1 MVRMRKLLNEH
12 YYLQKR
18 NELLSTPT
26 IKEDRVCHILK
37 TQLYYMADNES
48 QIEYEPLQL
57 KWVFPIE
64 STEGLI
70 KAFKN
75 IIFLL
80 DYVQK
85 NECNEDTI
93 DKIIENDIRPV
104 VKELKDEY
112 DFFIAGTIMALCT
125 TVDDFSDPDELM
137 GLVKEIIGKFIYM
150 LELAAR
156 QLDSVSDNASEDNLT
171 YEVDTSKLV
180 IGMVIKN
187 YKELCIVLNEEVRTG
202 KAKQLQLKNWQ
213 RYFDWV
219 KDGQKFIITDI
230 YDTPLP
236 KEDLRRKGNNSIY
249 KNYIEL
255 ILLQYLSKQ
264 EGYRKTFTKRNWL
277 ELLGMINNKY
287 GKEPKTKLKQL
298 DYCINDQEITLFYIR
313 SNKKLER
320 VLHDALSNLQRE
332 KLIIVEYETVIVSVD
347 GMGREHRFIAN
358 DYQKK
363 RILQTE
369 RYILKNVMQYKN
381 MFYVYIKNKSNEYYN
396 KVNEKLNELYGW
408 KYYYKQIKIIYDQPN
423 IVDAIPSKEVILQ
436 KEILNSKIV
445 EFLNDN
451 AKKVYEKKEKEY
463 DDALDEYLNDWIGD
477 KDYLKDRIKVPNTW
491 KYPKAYIEAQ
501 RILTDEL
508 IRIGHSNIVF
518 MPDKLLTVAEES
530 NEFLA
535 WMALCMNEVRRI

>member
-1 MVRMRKLLNEH
+1 MNKTEFT
-12 YYLQKR
+12 K
-18 NELLSTPT
+18 
-26 IKEDRVCHILK
+26 DRVCTILRE
-37 TQLYYMADNES
+37 QLYSMEDNES
-48 QIEYEPLQL
+48 QKEYEPLQL
-57 KWVFPIE
+57 KWVLPIE
-64 STEGLI
+64 SANGMI
-70 KAFKN
+70 SAFKN
-75 IIFLL
+75 IIYLL

-85 NECNEDTI
+85 NDCNENTI
-93 DKIIENDIRPV
+93 DKIIENDIRPITSG
-104 VKELKDEY
+104 LRDEY
-112 DFFIAGTIMALCT
+112 DFFIAGTIMAMCSS
-125 TVDDFSDPDELM
+125 VDDFSNLDELM
-137 GLVKEIIGKFIYM
+137 GLIKEIIGKFIYM
-150 LELAAR
+150 LELVEK
-156 QLDSVSDNASEDNLT
+156 QLDLEKDNTGEDDFLDGI
-171 YEVDTSKLV
+171 DTSTLV
-180 IGMVIKN
+180 VGMVIKN
-187 YKELCIVLNEEVRTG
+187 YKELCAILNEEAKTG
-202 KAKQLQLKNWQ
+202 KAKQLQLKNWK
-213 RYFDWV
+213 RYFDWE
-219 KDGQKFIITDI
+219 KDGQKFIIVDI

-277 ELLGMINNKY
+277 ELLGMINSKY
-287 GKEPKTKLKQL
+287 GKEPKMKLKQL

-347 GMGREHRFIAN
+347 ERGKEHRFIAN
-358 DYQKK
+358 DYQNKK
-363 RILQTE
+363 ILQTE

-396 KVNEKLNELYGW
+396 TVNEKLHELYGW

-423 IVDAIPSKEVILQ
+423 IVDAIPSKEVMLQ
-436 KEILNSKIV
+436 KEILNSKII

-451 AKKVYEKKEKEY
+451 AKNVYEKKEKEY
-463 DDALDEYLNDWIGD
+463 EDALDEYLNDWIGD
-477 KDYLKDRIKVPNTW
+477 KEYLRNRIKVPNTW

-535 WMALCMNEVRRI
+535 WMA

>member
-1 MVRMRKLLNEH
+1 M
-12 YYLQKR
+12 
-18 NELLSTPT
+18 
-26 IKEDRVCHILK
+26 
-37 TQLYYMADNES
+37 DNEES
-48 QIEYEPLQL
+48 QHVYEPLQL
-57 KWVFPIE
+57 KWVFPVE
-64 STEGLI
+64 STEGMI
-70 KAFKN
+70 TAFKN
-75 IIFLL
+75 IIFILN
-80 DYVQK
+80 YVQK
-85 NECNEDTI
+85 NKCGKDII
-93 DKIIENDIRPV
+93 DKIIENDICPV
-104 VKELKDEY
+104 TNKVKDEY
-112 DFFIAGTIMALCT
+112 DFFIAGTIMAICS
-125 TVDDFSDPDELM
+125 TVDEFSNENELM
-137 GLVKEIIGKFIYM
+137 GLVCKIIGKFIC
-150 LELAAR
+150 LFEEAR
-156 QLDSVSDNASEDNLT
+156 KLFDSSSVNNNTNKDVSI
-171 YEVDTSKLV
+171 YEIDTSAFV

-187 YKELCIVLNEEVRTG
+187 YKELCAILNEETKTG
-202 KAKQLQLKNWQ
+202 KAKQLQLKNWK
-213 RYFDWV
+213 RYFDWE
-219 KDGQKFIITDI
+219 KDGQKFIIADI

-277 ELLGMINNKY
+277 ELLGMINSKY
-287 GKEPKTKLKQL
+287 GKEPKMKLKQL

-347 GMGREHRFIAN
+347 ERGKKHRFIAN

-363 RILQTE
+363 KILQTE

-396 KVNEKLNELYGW
+396 KVNEKLHELYGW
-408 KYYYKQIKIIYDQPN
+408 KYYYKQIKIIYDQQN
-423 IVDAIPSKEVILQ
+423 IVEAIPSKEIILQ

-451 AKKVYEKKEKEY
+451 AKNVYEKKEKEY
-463 DDALDEYLNDWIGD
+463 EDALDEYLNDWIGD
-477 KDYLKDRIKVPNTW
+477 KEYLKNRIKVPNTW
-491 KYPKAYIEAQ
+491 RYPKAYIEAQ

-508 IRIGHSNIVF
+508 IRIGHSNIIF

-530 NEFLA
+530 DEFLA
-535 WMALCMNEVRRI
+535 WMA

>member
-1 MVRMRKLLNEH
+1 MNKT
-12 YYLQKR
+12 
-18 NELLSTPT
+18 ELT
-26 IKEDRVCHILK
+26 KDRVCTILRE
-37 TQLYYMADNES
+37 QLYSMEDNES
-48 QIEYEPLQL
+48 QKEYEPLQL
-57 KWVFPIE
+57 KWVLPIE
-64 STEGLI
+64 SANGMI
-70 KAFKN
+70 SAFKN
-75 IIFLL
+75 IIYLL

-85 NECNEDTI
+85 NDCNENTI
-93 DKIIENDIRPV
+93 DKIIENDIRPITSG
-104 VKELKDEY
+104 LRDEY
-112 DFFIAGTIMALCT
+112 DFFIAGTIMAMCSS
-125 TVDDFSDPDELM
+125 VDDFSNLDELM
-137 GLVKEIIGKFIYM
+137 GLIKEIIGKFIYM
-150 LELAAR
+150 LELVEK
-156 QLDSVSDNASEDNLT
+156 QLDLEKDNTGEDDFLDGI
-171 YEVDTSKLV
+171 DTSTLV
-180 IGMVIKN
+180 VGMVIKN
-187 YKELCIVLNEEVRTG
+187 YKELCAILNEEAKTG
-202 KAKQLQLKNWQ
+202 KAKQLQLKNWK
-213 RYFDWV
+213 RYFDWE
-219 KDGQKFIITDI
+219 KDGQKFIIVDI

-277 ELLGMINNKY
+277 ELLGMINSKY
-287 GKEPKTKLKQL
+287 GKEPKMKLKQL

-347 GMGREHRFIAN
+347 ERGKEHRFIAN

-363 RILQTE
+363 KILQTE

-396 KVNEKLNELYGW
+396 KVNEKLHELYGW

-423 IVDAIPSKEVILQ
+423 IVDAIPSKEVMLQ
-436 KEILNSKIV
+436 KEILNSKII

-451 AKKVYEKKEKEY
+451 AKNVYEKKEKEY
-463 DDALDEYLNDWIGD
+463 EDALDEYLNDWIGD
-477 KDYLKDRIKVPNTW
+477 KEYLRNRIKVPNTW

-535 WMALCMNEVRRI
+535 WMA

>member
-1 MVRMRKLLNEH
+1 MSNE
-12 YYLQKR
+12 KI
-18 NELLSTPT
+18 T
-26 IKEDRVCHILK
+26 EDKICHILK
-37 TQLYYMADNES
+37 TQLYYMADDENQNAYES
-48 QIEYEPLQL
+48 LQL
-57 KWVFPIE
+57 KWIFSIE
-64 STEGLI
+64 SPQGMIMAIKNLI
-70 KAFKN
+70 S
-75 IIFLL
+75 LL

-85 NECNEDTI
+85 RGCNKDTI
-93 DKIIENDIRPV
+93 DKIIENDIRPITSGIR
-104 VKELKDEY
+104 DEY
-112 DFFIAGTIMALCT
+112 DFFIAGTIMALCS
-125 TVDDFSDPDELM
+125 TVDNFSNEKELM
-137 GLVKEIIGKFIYM
+137 GLVHEIIGKFIYL
-150 LELAAR
+150 LELAAK
-156 QLDSVSDNASEDNLT
+156 QLDSVSDNTSNEDFI
-171 YEVDTSKLV
+171 YEIDTSKLV
-180 IGMVIKN
+180 IGMIIKN
-187 YKELCIVLNEEVRTG
+187 YKELCAILNEETKTG
-202 KAKQLQLKNWQ
+202 KAKQLQLKNWK
-213 RYFDWV
+213 RYFDWE
-219 KDGQKFIITDI
+219 KDGQKFIIVDI

-277 ELLGMINNKY
+277 ELLGMINSKY
-287 GKEPKTKLKQL
+287 GKEPKMKLKQL

-332 KLIIVEYETVIVSVD
+332 KLIIVEYETIIVFVD
-347 GMGREHRFIAN
+347 ERGKEHRFIAN

-363 RILQTE
+363 KILQTE

-396 KVNEKLNELYGW
+396 KVNEKLHELYGW

-423 IVDAIPSKEVILQ
+423 IVDAIPSKEIMLQ

-451 AKKVYEKKEKEY
+451 AKNVYEKKEKEY
-463 DDALDEYLNDWIGD
+463 EDALDKYLNDWIGD
-477 KDYLKDRIKVPNTW
+477 KDYLKNRVKVPNTW

-535 WMALCMNEVRRI
+535 WMA

>member
-1 MVRMRKLLNEH
+1 MNKTGL
-12 YYLQKR
+12 
-18 NELLSTPT
+18 T
-26 IKEDRVCHILK
+26 EDRICTVLK
-37 TQLYYMADNES
+37 EKLYSMADCES
-48 QIEYEPLQL
+48 QMEYDPLQL
-57 KWVFPIE
+57 KWILPV
-64 STEGLI
+64 EGTQGMI
-70 KAFKN
+70 TIFKN
-75 IIFLL
+75 VIFLL
-80 DYVQK
+80 GYVQK
-85 NECNEDTI
+85 HGCSKDTV
-93 DKIIENDIRPV
+93 DQIIENDIQPV
-104 VKELKDEY
+104 VSGLSNEY
-112 DFFIAGTIMALCT
+112 DFFISTAIVIICS
-125 TVDDFSDPDELM
+125 TVDDFSNERELM
-137 GLVKEIIGKFIYM
+137 SLVHEIIGKFIYI
-150 LELAAR
+150 LELAAK
-156 QLDSVSDNASEDNLT
+156 QPDSVGNDTSKNGML
-171 YEVDTSKLV
+171 YEIDTSKLV
-180 IGMVIKN
+180 IGMVVKN
-187 YKELCIVLNEEVRTG
+187 YKELCNLFGEETKTG

-213 RYFDWV
+213 RYFDWE

-230 YDTPLP
+230 YGTPLP

-264 EGYRKTFTKRNWL
+264 EGYKKTFTKRNWL
-277 ELLGMINNKY
+277 ELLGMINSKY
-287 GKEPKTKLKQL
+287 GKEPKKKLKQL

-332 KLIIVEYETVIVSVD
+332 KLIIVEYETVIVSMD
-347 GMGREHRFIAN
+347 EGGKEHRFIAN

-363 RILQTE
+363 KILQTE

-381 MFYVYIKNKSNEYYN
+381 MFFVYIKNKSNEYYN
-396 KVNEKLNELYGW
+396 KVNEKLYELYGW

-423 IVDAIPSKEVILQ
+423 IVESIPSKEIMLQ
-436 KEILNSKIV
+436 KEILNSKII

-463 DDALDEYLNDWIGD
+463 DALEEYLSDWIGD
-477 KDYLKDRIKVPNTW
+477 KDYLKSRVKVPNTW

-518 MPDKLLTVAEES
+518 MPDRLLTVAEEN

-535 WMALCMNEVRRI
+535 WMA

>member
-1 MVRMRKLLNEH
+1 MKEGDGLMNNTRLTDNRICTILREKL
-12 YYLQKR
+12 Y
-18 NELLSTPT
+18 SMT
-26 IKEDRVCHILK
+26 
-37 TQLYYMADNES
+37 DNENES
-48 QIEYEPLQL
+48 VYEPLQL
-57 KWVFPIE
+57 NWTLPID
-64 STEGLI
+64 SPQGLI
-70 KAFKN
+70 VVFQN
-75 IIFLL
+75 IFSLL
-80 DYVQK
+80 DYVHK
-85 NECNEDTI
+85 RACSKSVVDE
-93 DKIIENDIRPV
+93 IIKNDIYPV
-104 VKELKDEY
+104 TNAIGNEY
-112 DFFIAGTIMALCT
+112 DFIISGTLIAICSV
-125 TVDDFSDPDELM
+125 VDDFSDQDELM
-137 GLVKEIIGKFIYM
+137 EWVYEIIGKFIYL
-150 LELAAR
+150 LEVSR
-156 QLDSVSDNASEDNLT
+156 EKYDSKEADNGKDIAFKEI
-171 YEVDTSKLV
+171 DTSKLI

-187 YKELCIVLNEEVRTG
+187 YKEMCNLIGEEIKTG
-202 KAKQLQLKNWQ
+202 KAKQLQLKNWK
-213 RYFDWV
+213 RYFDWE
-219 KDGQKFIITDI
+219 KDGQKFIIIDI

-277 ELLGMINNKY
+277 ELLGMINSKY

-347 GMGREHRFIAN
+347 ERGKEHRFIAN

-363 RILQTE
+363 KILQTE

-396 KVNEKLNELYGW
+396 KVNEKLHELYGW

-423 IVDAIPSKEVILQ
+423 IVDAIPSKEVMLQ
-436 KEILNSKIV
+436 KEILNSKII

-451 AKKVYEKKEKEY
+451 AKNVYEKKEKEY
-463 DDALDEYLNDWIGD
+463 EDALDEYLNDWIGD
-477 KDYLKDRIKVPNTW
+477 KEYLRNRVKVPNTW

-518 MPDKLLTVAEES
+518 IPDKLLTVAEES

-535 WMALCMNEVRRI
+535 WMA

>member
-1 MVRMRKLLNEH
+1 MLNVEINSGGCEKFSEAFTT
-12 YYLQKR
+12 YDRLEEWIISNKKITQ
-18 NELLSTPT
+18 
-26 IKEDRVCHILK
+26 DRVCHILK
-37 TQLYYMADNES
+37 TQLYYMADNEN
-48 QIEYEPLQL
+48 QDVYVPLQL
-57 KWVFPIE
+57 KWVSPIN
-64 STEGLI
+64 STQGILSI
-70 KAFKN
+70 LKN
-75 IIFLL
+75 AIFLL
-80 DYVQK
+80 GYGQNNK
-85 NECNEDTI
+85 CNEDTI

-104 VKELKDEY
+104 VKELRDEF
-112 DFFIAGTIMALCT
+112 DFFIAGTIMAMCSS
-125 TVDDFSDPDELM
+125 VDDFSNSNELM
-137 GLVKEIIGKFIYM
+137 GLVKEITGKFICL
-150 LELAAR
+150 LESAVEYV
-156 QLDSVSDNASEDNLT
+156 DSENNNATNSNEL
-171 YEVDTSKLV
+171 EWEIDTSTLV
-180 IGMVIKN
+180 IGMIIKS
-187 YKELCIVLNEEVRTG
+187 YKELCTILNEEAKTG
-202 KAKQLQLKNWQ
+202 KAKQLQLKNWK
-213 RYFDWV
+213 RYFDWE
-219 KDGQKFIITDI
+219 KDGQKFIIVDI

-277 ELLGMINNKY
+277 ELLGMINSKY
-287 GKEPKTKLKQL
+287 GKEPKMKLKQL

-347 GMGREHRFIAN
+347 ERGKEHRFIAN

-363 RILQTE
+363 KILQTE

-396 KVNEKLNELYGW
+396 KVNEKLHELYGW

-423 IVDAIPSKEVILQ
+423 IVDAIPSKEIMLQ

-451 AKKVYEKKEKEY
+451 AKNVYEKKEKEY
-463 DDALDEYLNDWIGD
+463 EDALDEYLNDWIGD
-477 KDYLKDRIKVPNTW
+477 KEYLKNRVKVPNTW
-491 KYPKAYIEAQ
+491 KYPKTYIEAQ
-501 RILTDEL
+501 RILTDKL

-535 WMALCMNEVRRI
+535 WMA

>member
-1 MVRMRKLLNEH
+1 MNNEKVT
-12 YYLQKR
+12 Q
-18 NELLSTPT
+18 
-26 IKEDRVCHILK
+26 DRVSHILK
-37 TQLYYMADNES
+37 TQLYYMADNENRDD
-48 QIEYEPLQL
+48 YESLQL

-64 STEGLI
+64 STEGMI
-70 KAFKN
+70 TTFKN
-75 IIFLL
+75 ITFIL
-80 DYVQK
+80 YYIQK
-85 NECNEDTI
+85 NKCSKDTI
-93 DKIIENDIRPV
+93 DKIIENDIHPITSGI
-104 VKELKDEY
+104 KDEY
-112 DFFIAGTIMALCT
+112 DFFIAGTIMVLCS
-125 TVDDFSDPDELM
+125 TVEDFSNDKELM
-137 GLVKEIIGKFIYM
+137 GLVHEIIGKFIYM
-150 LELAAR
+150 LELAAK
-156 QLDSVSDNASEDNLT
+156 QLDSVSDNTSNEDFI
-171 YEVDTSKLV
+171 YEIDASKLV
-180 IGMVIKN
+180 IGMIIKN
-187 YKELCIVLNEEVRTG
+187 YKELCTILNEETKTG
-202 KAKQLQLKNWQ
+202 KAKQLQLKNWK
-213 RYFDWV
+213 RYFDWE
-219 KDGQKFIITDI
+219 KDGQKFIIVDI

-277 ELLGMINNKY
+277 ELLGMINSKY
-287 GKEPKTKLKQL
+287 GKEPKMKLKQL

-347 GMGREHRFIAN
+347 ERGKEHRFIAN

-363 RILQTE
+363 KILQTE

-396 KVNEKLNELYGW
+396 KVNEKLHELYGW

-423 IVDAIPSKEVILQ
+423 IVDAIPSKEVMLQ
-436 KEILNSKIV
+436 KEILNSKII

-451 AKKVYEKKEKEY
+451 AKNVYEKKEKEY
-463 DDALDEYLNDWIGD
+463 EDALDEYLNDWIGD
-477 KDYLKDRIKVPNTW
+477 KEYLRNRIKVPNTW

-518 MPDKLLTVAEES
+518 IPDKLLTVAEES

-535 WMALCMNEVRRI
+535 WMA

>member
-1 MVRMRKLLNEH
+1 MNKT
-12 YYLQKR
+12 
-18 NELLSTPT
+18 ELT
-26 IKEDRVCHILK
+26 KDRVCTILRE
-37 TQLYYMADNES
+37 QLYSMEDNES
-48 QIEYEPLQL
+48 QKEYEPLQL
-57 KWVFPIE
+57 KWVLPIE
-64 STEGLI
+64 SANGMI
-70 KAFKN
+70 SAFKN
-75 IIFLL
+75 IIYLL

-85 NECNEDTI
+85 NDCNENTI
-93 DKIIENDIRPV
+93 DKIIENDIRPITSG
-104 VKELKDEY
+104 LRDEY
-112 DFFIAGTIMALCT
+112 DFFIAGTIMAMCSS
-125 TVDDFSDPDELM
+125 VDDFSNLDELM
-137 GLVKEIIGKFIYM
+137 GLIKEIIGKFIYM
-150 LELAAR
+150 LELVEK
-156 QLDSVSDNASEDNLT
+156 QLDLEKDNTGEDDFLDGI
-171 YEVDTSKLV
+171 DTSTLV
-180 IGMVIKN
+180 VGMVIKN
-187 YKELCIVLNEEVRTG
+187 YKELCKILNEEAKTG
-202 KAKQLQLKNWQ
+202 KAKQLQLKNWK
-213 RYFDWV
+213 RYFDWE
-219 KDGQKFIITDI
+219 KDGQKFIIVDI

-277 ELLGMINNKY
+277 ELLGMINSKY
-287 GKEPKTKLKQL
+287 GKEPKMKLKQL

-347 GMGREHRFIAN
+347 ERGKEHRFIAN

-363 RILQTE
+363 KILQTE

-396 KVNEKLNELYGW
+396 KVNEKLHELYGW

-423 IVDAIPSKEVILQ
+423 IVDAIPSKEVMLQ
-436 KEILNSKIV
+436 KEILNSKII

-451 AKKVYEKKEKEY
+451 AKNVYEKKEKEY
-463 DDALDEYLNDWIGD
+463 EDAWDEYLNDWIGD
-477 KDYLKDRIKVPNTW
+477 KEYLRNRIKVPNTW

-535 WMALCMNEVRRI
+535 WMA

>member
-1 MVRMRKLLNEH
+1 MNKT
-12 YYLQKR
+12 
-18 NELLSTPT
+18 ELT
-26 IKEDRVCHILK
+26 KDRVCTILRE
-37 TQLYYMADNES
+37 QLYSMEDNES
-48 QIEYEPLQL
+48 QKEYEPLQL
-57 KWVFPIE
+57 KWVLPIE
-64 STEGLI
+64 SANGMI
-70 KAFKN
+70 SAFKN
-75 IIFLL
+75 IIYLL

-85 NECNEDTI
+85 NDCNENTI
-93 DKIIENDIRPV
+93 DKIIENDIRPITSG
-104 VKELKDEY
+104 LRDEY
-112 DFFIAGTIMALCT
+112 DFFIAGTIMAMCSS
-125 TVDDFSDPDELM
+125 VDDFSNLDELM
-137 GLVKEIIGKFIYM
+137 GLIKEIIGKFIYM
-150 LELAAR
+150 LELVEK
-156 QLDSVSDNASEDNLT
+156 QLDLEKDNTGEDDFLDGI
-171 YEVDTSKLV
+171 DTSTLV
-180 IGMVIKN
+180 VGMVIKN
-187 YKELCIVLNEEVRTG
+187 YKELCKILNEEAKTG
-202 KAKQLQLKNWQ
+202 KAKQLQLKNWK
-213 RYFDWV
+213 RYFDWE
-219 KDGQKFIITDI
+219 KDGQKFIIVDI

-277 ELLGMINNKY
+277 ELLGMINSKY
-287 GKEPKTKLKQL
+287 GKEPKMKLKQL

-347 GMGREHRFIAN
+347 ERGKEHRFIAN

-363 RILQTE
+363 KILQTE

-396 KVNEKLNELYGW
+396 KVNEKLHELYGW

-423 IVDAIPSKEVILQ
+423 IVDAIPSKEVMLQ
-436 KEILNSKIV
+436 KEILNSKII

-451 AKKVYEKKEKEY
+451 AKNVYEKKEKEY
-463 DDALDEYLNDWIGD
+463 EDALDEYLNDWIGD
-477 KDYLKDRIKVPNTW
+477 KEYLRNRVKVPNTW

-518 MPDKLLTVAEES
+518 IPDKLLTVAEES

-535 WMALCMNEVRRI
+535 WMA

>member
-1 MVRMRKLLNEH
+1 ME
-12 YYLQKR
+12 
-18 NELLSTPT
+18 
-26 IKEDRVCHILK
+26 
-37 TQLYYMADNES
+37 DNES
-48 QIEYEPLQL
+48 QKEYEPLQL
-57 KWVFPIE
+57 KWVLPIE
-64 STEGLI
+64 SANGMI
-70 KAFKN
+70 SAFKN
-75 IIFLL
+75 IIYLL

-85 NECNEDTI
+85 NDCNENTI
-93 DKIIENDIRPV
+93 DKIIENDIRPITSG
-104 VKELKDEY
+104 LRDEY
-112 DFFIAGTIMALCT
+112 DFFIAGTIMAMCSS
-125 TVDDFSDPDELM
+125 VDDFSNLDELM
-137 GLVKEIIGKFIYM
+137 GLIKEIIGKFIYM
-150 LELAAR
+150 LELVEK
-156 QLDSVSDNASEDNLT
+156 QLDLEKDNTGEDDFLDGI
-171 YEVDTSKLV
+171 DTSTLV
-180 IGMVIKN
+180 VGMVIKN
-187 YKELCIVLNEEVRTG
+187 YKELCKILNEEAKTG
-202 KAKQLQLKNWQ
+202 KAKQLQLKNWK
-213 RYFDWV
+213 RYFDWE
-219 KDGQKFIITDI
+219 KDGQKFIIVDI

-277 ELLGMINNKY
+277 ELLGMINSKY
-287 GKEPKTKLKQL
+287 GKEPKMKLKQL

-347 GMGREHRFIAN
+347 ERGKEHRFIAN

-363 RILQTE
+363 KILQTE

-396 KVNEKLNELYGW
+396 KVNEKLHELYGW

-423 IVDAIPSKEVILQ
+423 IVDAIPSKEVMLQ
-436 KEILNSKIV
+436 KEILNSKII

-451 AKKVYEKKEKEY
+451 AKNVYEKKEKEY
-463 DDALDEYLNDWIGD
+463 EDALDEYLNDWIGD
-477 KDYLKDRIKVPNTW
+477 KEYLRNRIKVPNTW

-535 WMALCMNEVRRI
+535 WMA

>member
-1 MVRMRKLLNEH
+1 ME
-12 YYLQKR
+12 
-18 NELLSTPT
+18 
-26 IKEDRVCHILK
+26 
-37 TQLYYMADNES
+37 DNES
-48 QIEYEPLQL
+48 QKEYEPLQL
-57 KWVFPIE
+57 KWVLPIE
-64 STEGLI
+64 SANGMI
-70 KAFKN
+70 SAFKN
-75 IIFLL
+75 IIYLL

-85 NECNEDTI
+85 NDCNENTI
-93 DKIIENDIRPV
+93 DKIIENDIRPITSG
-104 VKELKDEY
+104 LRDEY
-112 DFFIAGTIMALCT
+112 DFFIAGTIMAMCSS
-125 TVDDFSDPDELM
+125 VDDFSNLDELM
-137 GLVKEIIGKFIYM
+137 GLIKEIIGKFIYM
-150 LELAAR
+150 LELVEK
-156 QLDSVSDNASEDNLT
+156 QLDLEKDNTGEDDFLDGI
-171 YEVDTSKLV
+171 DTSTLV
-180 IGMVIKN
+180 VGMVIKN
-187 YKELCIVLNEEVRTG
+187 YKELCKILNEEAKTG
-202 KAKQLQLKNWQ
+202 KAKQLQLKNWK
-213 RYFDWV
+213 RYFDWE
-219 KDGQKFIITDI
+219 KDGQKFIIVDI

-277 ELLGMINNKY
+277 ELLGMINSKY
-287 GKEPKTKLKQL
+287 GKEPKMKLKQL

-347 GMGREHRFIAN
+347 ERGKEHRFIAN

-363 RILQTE
+363 KILQTE

-396 KVNEKLNELYGW
+396 KVNEKLYELYGW

-423 IVDAIPSKEVILQ
+423 IADAIPAKEVMLQ

-445 EFLNDN
+445 EFLNEN
-451 AKKVYEKKEKEY
+451 AKNVYEKKEKEY
-463 DDALDEYLNDWIGD
+463 EDALDEYLNDWIGD
-477 KDYLKDRIKVPNTW
+477 KEYLRNRIKVPNTW

-535 WMALCMNEVRRI
+535 WMA

>member
-1 MVRMRKLLNEH
+1 
-12 YYLQKR
+12 
-18 NELLSTPT
+18 
-26 IKEDRVCHILK
+26 
-37 TQLYYMADNES
+37 MADNES
-48 QIEYEPLQL
+48 QAIYKPLNL
-57 KWVFPIE
+57 KWELPIN
-64 STEGLI
+64 STQGILSVL
-70 KAFKN
+70 KN
-75 IIFLL
+75 VIFLL
-80 DYVQK
+80 GYGQ
-85 NECNEDTI
+85 NNNCNEETI

-104 VKELKDEY
+104 VKDLKDEF
-112 DFFIAGTIMALCT
+112 DFFIAGTIMAICDI
-125 TVDDFSDPDELM
+125 VDDFSDLDELM
-137 GLVKEIIGKFIYM
+137 RLVKEITGKFICL
-150 LELAAR
+150 LEEAVNYV
-156 QLDSVSDNASEDNLT
+156 DSENDNDTNHDDSEWKIDI
-171 YEVDTSKLV
+171 SKLV

-187 YKELCIVLNEEVRTG
+187 YRELCRILNEEATTG
-202 KAKQLQLKNWQ
+202 KAKQLQLKNWK
-213 RYFDWV
+213 RYFDWE
-219 KDGQKFIITDI
+219 KDGQKFIIVDI

-277 ELLGMINNKY
+277 ELLGMINSKY
-287 GKEPKTKLKQL
+287 GKEPKMKLKQL
-298 DYCINDQEITLFYIR
+298 DYSINDQEITLFYIR

-347 GMGREHRFIAN
+347 EKGKEHRFIAN

-363 RILQTE
+363 KILQTE

-396 KVNEKLNELYGW
+396 KVNEKLNELYRW

-423 IVDAIPSKEVILQ
+423 IVEAIPSKEVMLQ
-436 KEILNSKIV
+436 KEILNNKIV

-451 AKKVYEKKEKEY
+451 AKKVYEKKEKEHE
-463 DDALDEYLNDWIGD
+463 DALDEYLDDWIGD
-477 KDYLKDRIKVPNTW
+477 KDYLKDRVKVPNTW

-518 MPDKLLTVAEES
+518 IPDKLLTVAEEN

-535 WMALCMNEVRRI
+535 WLS

>member
-1 MVRMRKLLNEH
+1 MNKT
-12 YYLQKR
+12 
-18 NELLSTPT
+18 ELT
-26 IKEDRVCHILK
+26 KDRVCTILRE
-37 TQLYYMADNES
+37 QLYSMEDNES
-48 QIEYEPLQL
+48 QKEYEPLQL
-57 KWVFPIE
+57 KWVLPIE
-64 STEGLI
+64 SANGMI
-70 KAFKN
+70 SAFKN
-75 IIFLL
+75 IIYLL

-85 NECNEDTI
+85 NDCNENTI
-93 DKIIENDIRPV
+93 DKIIENDIRPITSG
-104 VKELKDEY
+104 LRDEY
-112 DFFIAGTIMALCT
+112 DFFIAGTIMAMCSS
-125 TVDDFSDPDELM
+125 VDDFSNLDELM
-137 GLVKEIIGKFIYM
+137 GLIKEIIGKFIYM
-150 LELAAR
+150 LELVEK
-156 QLDSVSDNASEDNLT
+156 QLDLEKDNTGEDDFLDGI
-171 YEVDTSKLV
+171 DTSTLV

-187 YKELCIVLNEEVRTG
+187 YKELCAILNEEAKTG
-202 KAKQLQLKNWQ
+202 KAKQLQLKNWK
-213 RYFDWV
+213 RYFDWE
-219 KDGQKFIITDI
+219 KDGQKFIIVDI

-277 ELLGMINNKY
+277 ELLGMINSKY
-287 GKEPKTKLKQL
+287 GKEPKMKLKQL

-347 GMGREHRFIAN
+347 ERGKEHRFIAN

-363 RILQTE
+363 KILQTE

-396 KVNEKLNELYGW
+396 KVNEKLHELYGW

-423 IVDAIPSKEVILQ
+423 IVDAIPSKEVMLQ
-436 KEILNSKIV
+436 KEILNSKII

-451 AKKVYEKKEKEY
+451 AKNVYEKKEKEY
-463 DDALDEYLNDWIGD
+463 EDALDEYLNDWIGD
-477 KDYLKDRIKVPNTW
+477 KEYLRNRIKVPNTW

-535 WMALCMNEVRRI
+535 WMA

>member
-1 MVRMRKLLNEH
+1 
-12 YYLQKR
+12 
-18 NELLSTPT
+18 LSKAA

-37 TQLYYMADNES
+37 TQLYYMTDNEN
-48 QIEYEPLQL
+48 QNTYEPLQL
-57 KWVFPIE
+57 KWVSPIN
-64 STEGLI
+64 STQGILSVL
-70 KAFKN
+70 KN
-75 IIFLL
+75 AIFLL
-80 DYVQK
+80 SYVQS
-85 NECNEDTI
+85 NNCNEETV

-104 VKELKDEY
+104 VKELKDEF
-112 DFFIAGTIMALCT
+112 DFFIAGTIMAMCSS
-125 TVDDFSDPDELM
+125 VDDFSNPNEFM
-137 GLVKEIIGKFIYM
+137 RLVKEITGKFICLFETAVEYV
-150 LELAAR
+150 
-156 QLDSVSDNASEDNLT
+156 DSEDDNVKNNDDF
-171 YEVDTSKLV
+171 ECEIDTSKLV
-180 IGMVIKN
+180 IGMIIKN
-187 YKELCIVLNEEVRTG
+187 YKELCTILNEEAKTG
-202 KAKQLQLKNWQ
+202 KAKQLQLKNWK
-213 RYFDWV
+213 RYFDWE
-219 KDGQKFIITDI
+219 KDGQKFIIVDI

-277 ELLGMINNKY
+277 ELLGMINSKY
-287 GKEPKTKLKQL
+287 GKEPKMKLKQL

-347 GMGREHRFIAN
+347 ERGKEHRFIAN

-363 RILQTE
+363 KILQTE

-396 KVNEKLNELYGW
+396 KVNEKLYELYGW

-423 IVDAIPSKEVILQ
+423 IADAIPSKEVMLQ

-445 EFLNDN
+445 EFLNEN
-451 AKKVYEKKEKEY
+451 AKNVYEKKEKEY
-463 DDALDEYLNDWIGD
+463 EDALDEYLNDWIGD
-477 KDYLKDRIKVPNTW
+477 KEYLRNRIKVPNTW

-535 WMALCMNEVRRI
+535 WMA

>member
-1 MVRMRKLLNEH
+1 
-12 YYLQKR
+12 
-18 NELLSTPT
+18 
-26 IKEDRVCHILK
+26 
-37 TQLYYMADNES
+37 MADDES
-48 QIEYEPLQL
+48 QNTYEPLRL
-57 KWVFPIE
+57 KWVLPIE
-64 STEGLI
+64 STEGMI
-70 KAFKN
+70 IAFKN
-75 IIFLL
+75 VFYLL

-85 NECNEDTI
+85 RGCSKDII
-93 DKIIENDIRPV
+93 DKIIENDINPIASEIR
-104 VKELKDEY
+104 DEY
-112 DFFIAGTIMALCT
+112 DFFIASTIMVICT
-125 TVDDFSDPDELM
+125 TVDDFSDSDKLM
-137 GLVKEIIGKFIYM
+137 GLLKEVMGKFIYM
-150 LELAAR
+150 LELAWKC
-156 QLDSVSDNASEDNLT
+156 LDSNSENINTSEDSFT
-171 YEVDTSKLV
+171 YEVDTNKLV
-180 IGMVIKN
+180 IGMVMKN
-187 YKELCIVLNEEVRTG
+187 YKELCTLFGEEAKTG

-213 RYFDWV
+213 RYFDWE

-264 EGYRKTFTKRNWL
+264 EGYKKTFTKRNWL
-277 ELLGMINNKY
+277 ELLGMINDKY
-287 GKEPKTKLKQL
+287 GKEPKNKLKQL
-298 DYCINDQEITLFYIR
+298 DYSINDQEITLFYIR

-363 RILQTE
+363 KILQTE

-423 IVDAIPSKEVILQ
+423 IVEAIPSKEVILQ

-477 KDYLKDRIKVPNTW
+477 KDYLKNRIKVPNTW

-535 WMALCMNEVRRI
+535 WMA

>member
-1 MVRMRKLLNEH
+1 MS
-12 YYLQKR
+12 
-18 NELLSTPT
+18 LLSKSA
-26 IKEDRVCHILK
+26 IKQDRVCHILK
-37 TQLYYMADNES
+37 TQLYYMADNEN
-48 QIEYEPLQL
+48 QTTYEPLQL
-57 KWVFPIE
+57 KWVLPIN
-64 STEGLI
+64 SPQGILSVL
-70 KAFKN
+70 KN
-75 IIFLL
+75 AIFLL
-80 DYVQK
+80 DYVQ
-85 NECNEDTI
+85 NNNCNEETV

-112 DFFIAGTIMALCT
+112 DFFIAGTIMAMCSS
-125 TVDDFSDPDELM
+125 VDDFSNPNELM
-137 GLVKEIIGKFIYM
+137 KLVKEITGKFICLIEAAIEYIDSENGNDTNHDD
-150 LELAAR
+150 LEW
-156 QLDSVSDNASEDNLT
+156 EI
-171 YEVDTSKLV
+171 DTSKLV
-180 IGMVIKN
+180 IGMIIKN
-187 YKELCIVLNEEVRTG
+187 YKEMCQLFEEEVKTG
-202 KAKQLQLKNWQ
+202 EAKKSQLKNWK
-213 RYFDWV
+213 RYFDWE

-287 GKEPKTKLKQL
+287 GKEPKNKLKQL
-298 DYCINDQEITLFYIR
+298 DYSINDQEITLFYIR

-347 GMGREHRFIAN
+347 ERGKEHRFIAN

-363 RILQTE
+363 KILQTE

-396 KVNEKLNELYGW
+396 KVNQKLNELYGW

-423 IVDAIPSKEVILQ
+423 IIEAIPSKEVMLQ
-436 KEILNSKIV
+436 KEILNSKII

-451 AKKVYEKKEKEY
+451 AQKVYEKKEKEY
-463 DDALDEYLNDWIGD
+463 EDALDEYLNDWIGD
-477 KDYLKDRIKVPNTW
+477 KDYLRNRVKVPNTW

-518 MPDKLLTVAEES
+518 MPDKLLTVAEEN

-535 WMALCMNEVRRI
+535 WMA

>member
-1 MVRMRKLLNEH
+1 MNKT
-12 YYLQKR
+12 
-18 NELLSTPT
+18 ELT
-26 IKEDRVCHILK
+26 KDRVCTILRE
-37 TQLYYMADNES
+37 QLYSMEDNES
-48 QIEYEPLQL
+48 QKEYEPLQL
-57 KWVFPIE
+57 KWVLPIE
-64 STEGLI
+64 SANGMI
-70 KAFKN
+70 SAFKN
-75 IIFLL
+75 IIYLL

-85 NECNEDTI
+85 NDCNENTI
-93 DKIIENDIRPV
+93 DKIIENDIRPITSG
-104 VKELKDEY
+104 LRDEY
-112 DFFIAGTIMALCT
+112 DFFIAGTIMAMCSS
-125 TVDDFSDPDELM
+125 VDDFSNLDELM
-137 GLVKEIIGKFIYM
+137 GLIKEIIGKFIYM
-150 LELAAR
+150 LELVEK
-156 QLDSVSDNASEDNLT
+156 QLDLEKDNTGKDDFLDGI
-171 YEVDTSKLV
+171 DTSTLV
-180 IGMVIKN
+180 VGMVIKN
-187 YKELCIVLNEEVRTG
+187 YKELCAILNEEAKTG
-202 KAKQLQLKNWQ
+202 KAKQLQLKNWK
-213 RYFDWV
+213 RYFDWE
-219 KDGQKFIITDI
+219 KDGQKFIIVDI

-277 ELLGMINNKY
+277 ELLGMINSKY
-287 GKEPKTKLKQL
+287 GKEPKMKLKQL

-347 GMGREHRFIAN
+347 ERGKEHRFIAN

-363 RILQTE
+363 KILQTE
-369 RYILKNVMQYKN
+369 RCILKNVMQYKN

-396 KVNEKLNELYGW
+396 KVNEKLHELYGW

-423 IVDAIPSKEVILQ
+423 IVDAIPSKEVMLQ
-436 KEILNSKIV
+436 KEILNSKII

-451 AKKVYEKKEKEY
+451 AKNVYEKKEKEY
-463 DDALDEYLNDWIGD
+463 EDALDEYLNDWIGD
-477 KDYLKDRIKVPNTW
+477 KEYLRNRIKVPNTW

-535 WMALCMNEVRRI
+535 WMA

>member
-1 MVRMRKLLNEH
+1 MDVKTFDKHSPLKTDWRNDLLDNA
-12 YYLQKR
+12 KI
-18 NELLSTPT
+18 T
-26 IKEDRVCHILK
+26 EDRICHILK
-37 TQLYYMADNES
+37 TQLYCMADNEN
-48 QIEYEPLQL
+48 QDTYEPLQL
-57 KWVFPIE
+57 KWVLPIE
-64 STEGLI
+64 STEGMI
-70 KAFKN
+70 KAFQN
-75 IIFLL
+75 VIFVL
-80 DYVQK
+80 DYVQRNK
-85 NECNEDTI
+85 CNEDTI
-93 DKIIENDIRPV
+93 DMIIENDIRPTIS
-104 VKELKDEY
+104 EIKDEY
-112 DFFIAGTIMALCT
+112 DFFIAGTIMAMCS
-125 TVDDFSDPDELM
+125 TVDNFSDEKELM
-137 GLVKEIIGKFIYM
+137 GLVHEIIGKFIYM
-150 LELAAR
+150 LEMAWKW
-156 QLDSVSDNASEDNLT
+156 LDSGSISNGVYEEDSIYT
-171 YEVDTSKLV
+171 IDTSALV
-180 IGMVIKN
+180 IGMIIKN
-187 YKELCIVLNEEVRTG
+187 YKELCTILNEETKTG
-202 KAKQLQLKNWQ
+202 KAKQLQLKNWK
-213 RYFDWV
+213 RYFDWER
-219 KDGQKFIITDI
+219 DGQKFIIVDI

-277 ELLGMINNKY
+277 ELLGMINSKY
-287 GKEPKTKLKQL
+287 GKEPKIKLKQL

-332 KLIIVEYETVIVSVD
+332 KLIIVEYETVIVFVD
-347 GMGREHRFIAN
+347 ERGKEHRFIAN

-363 RILQTE
+363 KILQAE
-369 RYILKNVMQYKN
+369 RDILKNVMQYEN

-396 KVNEKLNELYGW
+396 KVNEKLHELYGW
-408 KYYYKQIKIIYDQPN
+408 KYYYKQIKIIYDQSN
-423 IVDAIPSKEVILQ
+423 IIEAIPSKEVILQ

-463 DDALDEYLNDWIGD
+463 DDALDEYLNNWIGD
-477 KDYLKDRIKVPNTW
+477 KEYLRNRIKVPNTW

-535 WMALCMNEVRRI
+535 WMA

>member
-1 MVRMRKLLNEH
+1 MNKT
-12 YYLQKR
+12 
-18 NELLSTPT
+18 ELT
-26 IKEDRVCHILK
+26 KDRVCTILRE
-37 TQLYYMADNES
+37 QLYSMEDNES
-48 QIEYEPLQL
+48 QKEYEPLQL
-57 KWVFPIE
+57 KWVLPIE
-64 STEGLI
+64 SANGMI
-70 KAFKN
+70 SAFQN
-75 IIFLL
+75 IIYLL

-85 NECNEDTI
+85 NDCNENTI
-93 DKIIENDIRPV
+93 DKIIENDIRPITSG
-104 VKELKDEY
+104 LRDEY
-112 DFFIAGTIMALCT
+112 DFFIAGTIMAMCSS
-125 TVDDFSDPDELM
+125 VDDFSNLDELM
-137 GLVKEIIGKFIYM
+137 GLIKEIIGKFIYM
-150 LELAAR
+150 LELVEK
-156 QLDSVSDNASEDNLT
+156 QLDLEKDNTGEDDFLDGI
-171 YEVDTSKLV
+171 DTSTLV
-180 IGMVIKN
+180 VGMVIKN
-187 YKELCIVLNEEVRTG
+187 YKELCKILNEEAKTG
-202 KAKQLQLKNWQ
+202 KAKQLQLKNWK
-213 RYFDWV
+213 RYFDWE
-219 KDGQKFIITDI
+219 KDGQKFIIVDI

-277 ELLGMINNKY
+277 ELLGMINSKY
-287 GKEPKTKLKQL
+287 GKEPKMKLKQL

-347 GMGREHRFIAN
+347 ERGKEHRFIAN

-363 RILQTE
+363 KILQTE

-396 KVNEKLNELYGW
+396 KVNEKLHELYGW

-423 IVDAIPSKEVILQ
+423 IVDAIPSKEVMLQ
-436 KEILNSKIV
+436 KEILNSKII

-451 AKKVYEKKEKEY
+451 AKNVYEKKEKEY
-463 DDALDEYLNDWIGD
+463 EDALDEYLNDWIGD
-477 KDYLKDRIKVPNTW
+477 KEYLRNRIKVPNTW

-535 WMALCMNEVRRI
+535 WMA

>member
-1 MVRMRKLLNEH
+1 MNKT
-12 YYLQKR
+12 
-18 NELLSTPT
+18 ELT
-26 IKEDRVCHILK
+26 KDRVCTILRE
-37 TQLYYMADNES
+37 QLYSMEDNES
-48 QIEYEPLQL
+48 QKEYEPLQL
-57 KWVFPIE
+57 KWVLPIE
-64 STEGLI
+64 SANGMI
-70 KAFKN
+70 SAFKN
-75 IIFLL
+75 IIYLL

-85 NECNEDTI
+85 NDCNENTI
-93 DKIIENDIRPV
+93 DKIIENDIRPITSG
-104 VKELKDEY
+104 LRDEY
-112 DFFIAGTIMALCT
+112 DFFIAGTIMAMCSS
-125 TVDDFSDPDELM
+125 VDDFSNLDELM
-137 GLVKEIIGKFIYM
+137 GLIKEIIGKFIYM
-150 LELAAR
+150 LELVEK
-156 QLDSVSDNASEDNLT
+156 QLDLEKDNTGEDDFLDGI
-171 YEVDTSKLV
+171 DTSTLV
-180 IGMVIKN
+180 VGMVIKN
-187 YKELCIVLNEEVRTG
+187 YKELCKILNEEAKTG
-202 KAKQLQLKNWQ
+202 KAKQLQLKNWK
-213 RYFDWV
+213 RYFDWE
-219 KDGQKFIITDI
+219 KDGQKFIIVDI

-277 ELLGMINNKY
+277 ELLGMINSKY
-287 GKEPKTKLKQL
+287 GKEPKMKLKQL

-347 GMGREHRFIAN
+347 ERGKEHRFIAN

-363 RILQTE
+363 KILQTE

-396 KVNEKLNELYGW
+396 KVNEKLYELYGW

-423 IVDAIPSKEVILQ
+423 IADAIPAKEVMLQ

-445 EFLNDN
+445 EFLNEN
-451 AKKVYEKKEKEY
+451 AKNVYEKKEKEY
-463 DDALDEYLNDWIGD
+463 EDALDEYLNDWIGD
-477 KDYLKDRIKVPNTW
+477 KEYLRNRIKVPNTW

-535 WMALCMNEVRRI
+535 WMA

>member
-1 MVRMRKLLNEH
+1 MSKTALAKDRICTV
-12 YYLQKR
+12 LQ
-18 NELLSTPT
+18 ET
-26 IKEDRVCHILK
+26 
-37 TQLYYMADNES
+37 LYSMTNSENTDA
-48 QIEYEPLQL
+48 YEPLQL
-57 KWVFPIE
+57 KWVLPVE
-64 STEGLI
+64 STEGI
-70 KAFKN
+70 ITVFRN
-75 IIFLL
+75 IIFIL

-85 NECNEDTI
+85 RGCNKDTI
-93 DKIIENDIRPV
+93 DRIIKNDIRSIMSDIR
-104 VKELKDEY
+104 DEY
-112 DFFIAGTIMALCT
+112 DFFIAGTIMAMCT
-125 TVDDFSDPDELM
+125 TVDDYSDPNELM
-137 GLVKEIIGKFIYM
+137 GLVHEIIGKFIYM
-150 LELAAR
+150 LELASK
-156 QLDSVSDNASEDNLT
+156 QLDSVKNNVGEDSLT
-171 YEVDTSKLV
+171 YEIDTSTLV
-180 IGMVIKN
+180 IGMIIKN
-187 YKELCIVLNEEVRTG
+187 YNKLCTILNEEAKTG
-202 KAKQLQLKNWQ
+202 KAKQLQLKNWK
-213 RYFDWV
+213 RYFDWE
-219 KDGQKFIITDI
+219 KDGQKFIIVDI

-277 ELLGMINNKY
+277 ELLGMINSKY
-287 GKEPKTKLKQL
+287 GKEPKMKLKQL

-347 GMGREHRFIAN
+347 ERGKEHRFIAN

-363 RILQTE
+363 KILQTE

-396 KVNEKLNELYGW
+396 KVNEKLHELYGW

-423 IVDAIPSKEVILQ
+423 IVDAIPSKEVMLQ
-436 KEILNSKIV
+436 KEILNSKII

-451 AKKVYEKKEKEY
+451 AKNVYEKKEKEY
-463 DDALDEYLNDWIGD
+463 EDALDEYLNDWIGD
-477 KDYLKDRIKVPNTW
+477 KEYLRNRIKVPNTW

-535 WMALCMNEVRRI
+535 WMA

>member
-1 MVRMRKLLNEH
+1 
-12 YYLQKR
+12 
-18 NELLSTPT
+18 
-26 IKEDRVCHILK
+26 
-37 TQLYYMADNES
+37 MADNKNKNVYQS
-48 QIEYEPLQL
+48 LQL
-57 KWVFPIE
+57 KWVLPIE
-64 STEGLI
+64 STEGMI
-70 KAFKN
+70 TAFKN
-75 IIFLL
+75 IISIL

-85 NECNEDTI
+85 NKCNKDTI
-93 DKIIENDIRPV
+93 DKIVENDVCPMMGGIRN
-104 VKELKDEY
+104 EY
-112 DFFIAGTIMALCT
+112 DFFMTGTIMALYN
-125 TVDDFSDPDELM
+125 TVDDFSDTKELM
-137 GLVKEIIGKFIYM
+137 KLFCEIIGKFIYA
-150 LELAAR
+150 LELAAKR
-156 QLDSVSDNASEDNLT
+156 LDSVSNDNISEEDIIH
-171 YEVDTSKLV
+171 EIDTSKLV
-180 IGMVIKN
+180 IGMVVKN
-187 YKELCIVLNEEVRTG
+187 YKELCNLFGEELKTG
-202 KAKQLQLKNWQ
+202 KAKQLQLKNWK
-213 RYFDWV
+213 RYFDWE
-219 KDGQKFIITDI
+219 KDGQKFIIVDI

-236 KEDLRRKGNNSIY
+236 KKDLRRKGNNSIY

-277 ELLGMINNKY
+277 ELLGMINSKY
-287 GKEPKTKLKQL
+287 GKEPKIKLKQI

-332 KLIIVEYETVIVSVD
+332 KLIIVEYETVIVSID
-347 GMGREHRFIAN
+347 ERGKEHRFIAN

-363 RILQTE
+363 KILQTE

-396 KVNEKLNELYGW
+396 IVNEKLHELYGW

-423 IVDAIPSKEVILQ
+423 IIDAIPSKEVILQ

-451 AKKVYEKKEKEY
+451 AKNVYEKKEKEY
-463 DDALDEYLNDWIGD
+463 EDALDEYLNDWIGD
-477 KDYLKDRIKVPNTW
+477 KEYMRNRIKVPNTW

-535 WMALCMNEVRRI
+535 WMS